1 MCWLLYACN
10 HDQVV
15 RVLNNLGI
23 FASCMTALV
32 VIGVIAV
39 TRAKA
44 KRSGS
49 DLNELDHLIE
59 RERRRA
65 AEYDDQR

>member
-23 FASCMTALV
+23 FVTCVTALI

-39 TRAKA
+39 ARAKT
-44 KRSGS
+44 KRLGS
-49 DLNELDHLIE
+49 DLNELDHVIE
-59 RERRRA
+59 RARQRA
-65 AEYDDQR
+65 AEFDDRP